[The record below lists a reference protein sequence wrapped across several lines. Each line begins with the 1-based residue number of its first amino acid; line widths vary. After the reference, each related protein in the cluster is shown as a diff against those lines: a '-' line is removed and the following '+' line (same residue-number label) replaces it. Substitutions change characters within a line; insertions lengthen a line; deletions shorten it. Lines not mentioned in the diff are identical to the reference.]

1 MSSTETTDTDTDTA
15 ATNTAT
21 AATATTATTTGQTP
35 TPPQAERRPHRREH
49 HGRVFVDDYEWLRDK
64 DAPATRAY
72 LEAENAYTDAM
83 TADLKPLED
92 EVYEEIRSRVKET
105 DMSVPVRASGWW
117 YFSRTEEG
125 RSYARHC
132 RVPVPQQFVDDPSDP
147 AGWVPPEVSPDVE
160 LPGEQL
166 LLDGNA
172 EAEGH
177 DYFALGAF
185 SVSHDGRA
193 LAWATDTEGDERYT
207 LRFRSLDPD
216 YTAPDE
222 EISGIAA
229 GVTWSRDG
237 RYVFYVTVDDAWR
250 PDTVWRHRLG
260 TTRDDDDKVF
270 HEPDESYWIGVGET
284 RSEKFLQIAA
294 GSKITT
300 EVWCLDSNDPA
311 GEFWCVRPRQ
321 EGVEYDV
328 EHAVVGGEDRFIITH
343 NDGAPNY
350 EVVEAPVGPIE
361 GELRDLRTLVAHRDD
376 VRVEGVDAFARVLVL
391 GYREAA
397 LPRFAL
403 MPLEQGSTAG
413 VEAYGRFEPV
423 EFDEELY
430 TSGPG
435 SNPEWDSPVLRFGFG
450 SFVTPGRVYSLDLAS
465 GERTLLREQEVLGGY
480 DLSGYV
486 QRRDW
491 ATAADGTRVPISLV
505 MSTGTAA
512 RVDAGEQVPTLLYGY
527 GSYET
532 SIDPAF
538 SVARL
543 SLLDRGMA
551 FAVAHVRGGGEMGR
565 LWYENGKTHT
575 KRNTFTDFVDCARHL
590 VDSGLTAP
598 DRLVAEGGSAGGLL
612 MGAVANLAPEL
623 FAGIQAVVP
632 FVDPLTSILMPE
644 LPLTVIEWDEWG
656 DPLHSEEVYDYM
668 ASYAPYENIEAK
680 DYPAILAVTSL
691 NDTRVLYVEPAKW
704 VARLRAVSPSAN
716 SADRPVLLRCEMSAG
731 HGGVSGRYERWRQT
745 AFEYAWTLRT
755 AGAG

>member
-1 MSSTETTDTDTDTA
+1 MSSTNRDETITDHA
-15 ATNTAT
+15 AG
-21 AATATTATTTGQTP
+21 AAVVQGAVQLP
-35 TPPQAERRPHRREH
+35 TPPVAERRPHRREH

-64 DAPATRAY
+64 DAPETRAY

-92 EVYEEIRSRVKET
+92 QIYEEIRSRVKET
-105 DMSVPVRASGWW
+105 DMSVPVRSGGWW

-125 RSYARHC
+125 KSYVRYC
-132 RVPVPQQFVDDPSDP
+132 RVPVLPAHEADP
-147 AGWVPPEVSPDVE
+147 ADLDGWVPPEVSPGVE

-185 SVSHDGRA
+185 SVSHDGRI

-216 YTAPDE
+216 VTAPDE
-222 EISGIAA
+222 EIPGIAA

-237 RYVFYVTVDDAWR
+237 KYVFYVTVDDAWR

-260 TTRDDDDKVF
+260 TTRDDDEQVF

-284 RSEKFLQIAA
+284 RSEKYLQIAV

-300 EVWCLDSNDPA
+300 EVWCLDSDDPA
-311 GEFWCVRPRQ
+311 GQFWCVRPRQ
-321 EGVEYDV
+321 EGLEYEI
-328 EHAVVGGEDRFIITH
+328 EHAVIGGEDRFLITH
-343 NDGAPNY
+343 NDHAPNY
-350 EVVEAPVGPIE
+350 EVVEAPAGPID

-376 VRVEGVDAFARVLVL
+376 VRVEGVEAFARMLVL
-391 GYREAA
+391 GYREGA
-397 LPRFAL
+397 LPRFAVMSL
-403 MPLEQGSTAG
+403 DPESTEG
-413 VEAYGRFEPV
+413 TGAYGRFDPV
-423 EFDEELY
+423 EFDEELF

-435 SNPEWDSPVLRFGFG
+435 ANPEWHTPVLRFGYG
-450 SFVTPGRVYSLDLAS
+450 SFITPGRVYSMAIDT

-480 DLSGYV
+480 DPAKYT

-491 ATAADGTRVPISLV
+491 ATAEDGTRVPISLV
-505 MSTGTAA
+505 MSVETAA
-512 RVDAGEQVPTLLYGY
+512 LVDAGDQVPTLLYAY

-532 SIDPAF
+532 SMDPAF

-543 SLLDRGMA
+543 SLLDRGMVY
-551 FAVAHVRGGGEMGR
+551 AVAHVRGGGEMGR
-565 LWYENGKTHT
+565 LWYEQGKELT
-575 KRNTFTDFVDCARHL
+575 KRNTFTDFVNCARHL

-598 DRLVAEGGSAGGLL
+598 DRLVAEGGSAGGML
-612 MGAVANLAPEL
+612 MGAVANMAPEL

-680 DYPAILAVTSL
+680 DYPSILAVTSL

-704 VARLRAVSPSAN
+704 VAKLRAESTSAN

-745 AFEYAWTLRT
+745 AFEYAWIVRT

>member
-1 MSSTETTDTDTDTA
+1 MSISESDSVGTVGS
-15 ATNTAT
+15 
-21 AATATTATTTGQTP
+21 GQLP
-35 TPPQAERRPHRREH
+35 VPPQAQRRPHRREH

-105 DMSVPVRASGWW
+105 DMSVPVRSGDWW
-117 YFSRTEEG
+117 YFTRTEEG
-125 RSYARHC
+125 RSYARYC
-132 RVPVPQQFVDDPSDP
+132 RVPVPAGYLEDPADP
-147 AGWVPPEVSPDVE
+147 AGWVAPEVSPGME
-160 LPGEQL
+160 LPGEQV

-177 DYFALGAF
+177 EYFALGAF
-185 SVSHDGRA
+185 SVSNDGRV

-216 YTAPDE
+216 HPAPTE
-222 EISGIAA
+222 EIPGIAA
-229 GVTWSRDG
+229 GVTWSRDDQ
-237 RYVFYVTVDDAWR
+237 YVFYVTVDDAWR

-260 TTRDDDDKVF
+260 TTRDDDETVF

-284 RSEKFLQIAA
+284 RSEKYLQIVV

-300 EVWCLDSNDPA
+300 EVWCLDSSDPA
-311 GEFWCVRPRQ
+311 GEFWCVRPRE
-321 EGVEYDV
+321 EGIEYEV
-328 EHAVVGGEDRFIITH
+328 EHAVVGGEDRFLITH
-343 NDGAPNY
+343 NHGAPNY
-350 EVVEAPVGPIE
+350 AVVDAPAGPVE
-361 GELRDLRTLVAHRDD
+361 EPFGALRTLVAHRDD
-376 VRVEGVDAFARVLVL
+376 VRVEGVDAFARVLAL
-391 GYREAA
+391 GYREGA

-403 MPLEQGSTAG
+403 MPLDPASTAG
-413 VEAYGRFEPV
+413 PGAYTRFEPV
-423 EFDEELY
+423 GFDEELF

-435 SNPEWDSPVLRFGFG
+435 ANPEWNAPVLRFGYG

-480 DLSGYV
+480 DPAGYV

-491 ATAADGTRVPISLV
+491 ATASDGTRVPLSLV
-505 MSTGTAA
+505 MSLDTAA

-527 GSYET
+527 GSHET
-532 SIDPAF
+532 SIDPTF

-543 SLLDRGMA
+543 SLLDRGMVY
-551 FAVAHVRGGGEMGR
+551 AVAHVRGGGEMGR
-565 LWYENGKTHT
+565 LWYEQGKELS

-590 VDSGLTAP
+590 IGSGLTAP
-598 DRLVAEGGSAGGLL
+598 DRLVAEGGSAGGMLV
-612 MGAVANLAPEL
+612 GAVANLAPEL

-668 ASYAPYENIEAK
+668 ASYSPYENIEAK

-704 VARLRAVSPSAN
+704 VAKLRAVSTSAN

-745 AFEYAWTLRT
+745 AFEYAWTVRT
-755 AGAG
+755 AGAERATAG